1 MPPFLN
7 QMIVHIATP
16 RIRDELRK
24 LGLNVSDRGFFNVEL
39 YSVTVSNESTTDEN
53 HLRAVPGGYLIYT
66 VIVEPPQDPSA
77 LSPQFIVRTVEVLSM
92 SPRRYL
98 MAHETPVRRMLQAED
113 PDEPEEEET
122 EPKDIPGSEKFSFN
136 VEIDASWWQ
145 WDDKKP
151 ITRSYYRR
159 LPPEGVEIKGI
170 LIRNFGWY
178 YTSGWYAGVCCV
190 DDHRIDDVE
199 YTKTILE
206 RENKNNLPVYGYGY
220 SNGGMMV
227 ESLLCHK
234 VIQGAV
240 AVNGVLA
247 LEPGL
252 QGSFD
257 TCDDIYNDANF
268 GPKPP
273 VPRVVSIHCIDD
285 EVVPYNGSELNPPNP
300 LSPWPETKFPRTNRD
315 IRRWAGRLGCA
326 RKETTKTKLNDEMT
340 LKEWKCPGEERA
352 VSIKTLY

>member
-1 MPPFLN
+1 
-7 QMIVHIATP
+7 
-16 RIRDELRK
+16 
-24 LGLNVSDRGFFNVEL
+24 
-39 YSVTVSNESTTDEN
+39 
-53 HLRAVPGGYLIYT
+53 
-66 VIVEPPQDPSA
+66 
-77 LSPQFIVRTVEVLSM
+77 M

-113 PDEPEEEET
+113 LM
-122 EPKDIPGSEKFSFN
+122 SL
-136 VEIDASWWQ
+136 
-145 WDDKKP
+145 
-151 ITRSYYRR
+151 RRR
-159 LPPEGVEIKGI
+159 LSRRISQEDFLRK
-170 LIRNFGWY
+170 WY

-220 SNGGMMV
+220 R
-227 ESLLCHK
+227 
-234 VIQGAV
+234 AV

-268 GPKPP
+268 GPKSP
-273 VPRVVSIHCIDD
+273 VPRVASLHCIDD
-285 EVVPYNGSELNPPNP
+285 
-300 LSPWPETKFPRTNRD
+300 ETKFPRTNRD

-326 RKETTKTKLNDEMT
+326 RKETTKTKLNEEMT
-340 LKEWKCPGEERA
+340 LKEWKTDEFDPARWA
-352 VSIKTLY
+352 VDFFLGLN